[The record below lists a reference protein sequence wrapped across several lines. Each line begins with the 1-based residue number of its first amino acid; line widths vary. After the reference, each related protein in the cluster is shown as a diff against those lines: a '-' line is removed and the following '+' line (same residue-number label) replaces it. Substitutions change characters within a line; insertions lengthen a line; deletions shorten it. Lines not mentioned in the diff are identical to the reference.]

1 MKETLA
7 LHHELEPT
15 DFGVF
20 VFYPYPGTELFRVCQ
35 AKGYLPE
42 DYLTRPAN
50 HRESIL
56 RLPDV
61 TQTEIAEIYAE
72 WTQVRVAS
80 ALRRVPSADPERVA
94 ADIRARAASG

>member
-1 MKETLA
+1 
-7 LHHELEPT
+7 
-15 DFGVF
+15 
-20 VFYPYPGTELFRVCQ
+20 VCQ
-35 AKGYLPE
+35 AKGYLPK